1 MRERRL
7 YAPCTE
13 VFFMD
18 ITAFRHRMGLSQA
31 ELAEKVGLA
40 TGSVGNL
47 CSGTKRPSYEVIEK
61 LFMLGARIDEIFS
74 PEVQKKVLESCC
86 AGELPAVPAAFDTP
100 EFREGVKAALADLQK
115 MGYIR
120 EIGVN
125 GKDGQ

>member
-1 MRERRL
+1 
-7 YAPCTE
+7 
-13 VFFMD
+13 MD

-74 PEVQKKVLESCC
+74 TEVQKKVMESCG
-86 AGELPAVPAAFDTP
+86 AGDLPAVPAAFDTP